1 MIDVVVD
8 KSEVL
13 TGTSQLLDQTPRRRR
28 ITDPLVGVGSVL
40 LRRAVRAEQQT
51 LAGEPSQ
58 SDRKSYLPRGS
69 RLSPGVNEDGR
80 RFLS

>member
-28 ITDPLVGVGSVL
+28 SLILSSAWKACCSGVRCG
-40 LRRAVRAEQQT
+40 
-51 LAGEPSQ
+51 PS
-58 SDRKSYLPRGS
+58 S
-69 RLSPGVNEDGR
+69 RPW
-80 RFLS
+80 